1 VVETYAKVSLHANM
15 SEWENTKFILLTGK
29 GLDHKESSINV
40 YFKNGIKFKISI
52 SPIGDFPDKFEY
64 INLAPI
70 DTSKY
75 LEGYDAVFYDAIE
88 GNKLIFTS
96 TDEILTAWK
105 IFMPILDDWKNNDKN
120 LKLYEKGSAF
130 SD

>member
-1 VVETYAKVSLHANM
+1 L
-15 SEWENTKFILLTGK
+15 
-29 GLDHKESSINV
+29 
-40 YFKNGIKFKISI
+40 I

-96 TDEILTAWK
+96 TDEILTA
-105 IFMPILDDWKNNDKN
+105 
-120 LKLYEKGSAF
+120 
-130 SD
+130 